1 MAKVIS
7 SAAFIAGQV
16 VEGRGW
22 AALASKVPRPSAVP
36 AAQSILT
43 HDRVLIILIG
53 IMILDGR
60 ETVRGD
66 IDSLGSTIAR
76 CRHGR
81 LIGEAGRWGGELLFC
96 RGVFHNRR
104 RLGLFDRI
112 QRRSRRLQG

>member
-1 MAKVIS
+1 MEKVIS

-22 AALASKVPRPSAVP
+22 AALASEVPRPSAVP
-36 AAQSILT
+36 AAQSILA
-43 HDRVLIILIG
+43 HDSVLLVIIGFL
-53 IMILDGR
+53 ILDGR
-60 ETVRGD
+60 EAVRRD

-81 LIGEAGRWGGELLFC
+81 HIGEAGRWGGELLFC

-112 QRRSRRLQG
+112 QRRSRRLLG